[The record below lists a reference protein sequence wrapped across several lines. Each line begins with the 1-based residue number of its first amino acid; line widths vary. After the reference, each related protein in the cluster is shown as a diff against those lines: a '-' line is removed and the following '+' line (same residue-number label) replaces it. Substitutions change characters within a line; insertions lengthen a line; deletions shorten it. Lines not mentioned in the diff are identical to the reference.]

1 MFWLSLPYHQYCIF
15 NGLDC
20 IKVFLIKVSFL
31 KKVCMKFSGSLSD
44 ADKEKAWYEVVGV
57 PFDGNAFK
65 KGARDGPPAIRRA
78 SQRLETFLWHRKFEV
93 SDLLY
98 YDRGDLPLERFTK
111 GKNDQ
116 IDFELEKKRIFIGGD
131 HSVSYPIVKHFFER
145 GKVDKVIT
153 IDAHADFRD
162 SYKNNRF
169 SNACVMQRIAELI
182 GYENVIE
189 LGIRSSSEEEY
200 MALKDA
206 IQVYDAVF
214 IREKG
219 VKWTLER
226 IGHGEEKTYLS
237 IDSDVLDPSIAPGVE
252 HPEPCGMSLEDL
264 IALVQGILATK
275 NVVASDVV
283 EVNPRFDSANDITSL
298 NAARIIFEILAC
310 YGASD
315 GRC

>member
-1 MFWLSLPYHQYCIF
+1 
-15 NGLDC
+15 
-20 IKVFLIKVSFL
+20 
-31 KKVCMKFSGSLSD
+31 MKFSGSLSD

-65 KGARDGPPAIRRA
+65 KGARDGTNTIRKA

-93 SDLLY
+93 ADLLY
-98 YDRGDLPLERFTK
+98 YDRDDISLEQFTK
-111 GKNDQ
+111 GKSDQ

-131 HSVSYPIVKHFFER
+131 HSISYPIVKYLFER
-145 GKVDKVIT
+145 GKVAKVIT
-153 IDAHADFRD
+153 LDAHVDFRD

-169 SNACVMQRIAELI
+169 SNACVMRRIAELI
-182 GYENVIE
+182 GCENVIE
-189 LGIRSSSEEEY
+189 IGIRSSSEGEY
-200 MALKDA
+200 MALKDE
-206 IQVYDAVF
+206 IRVCDAETVK
-214 IREKG
+214 EKG
-219 VKWTLER
+219 LKWVLER
-226 IGHGEEKTYLS
+226 IGDGEEKTYLS
-237 IDSDVLDPSIAPGVE
+237 IDSDVLDPCIAPGVE

-264 IALVQGILATK
+264 LAQVQGIIATK

-283 EVNPRFDSANDITSL
+283 EVNPRFDSANGITSL

>member
-1 MFWLSLPYHQYCIF
+1 
-15 NGLDC
+15 
-20 IKVFLIKVSFL
+20 
-31 KKVCMKFSGSLSD
+31 MKFSGSLSD

-65 KGARDGPPAIRRA
+65 KGARDGTNTIRKA

-93 SDLLY
+93 ADLLY
-98 YDRGDLPLERFTK
+98 YDRDDISLEQFTK
-111 GKNDQ
+111 GKSDQ

-131 HSVSYPIVKHFFER
+131 HSISYPIVKYLFER
-145 GKVDKVIT
+145 GKVAKVIT
-153 IDAHADFRD
+153 LDAHADFRD

-169 SNACVMQRIAELI
+169 SNACVMRRIAELI
-182 GYENVIE
+182 GCENVIE
-189 LGIRSSSEEEY
+189 IGIRSSSEGEY
-200 MALKDA
+200 MALKDE
-206 IQVYDAVF
+206 IRVCDAETVK
-214 IREKG
+214 EKG
-219 VKWTLER
+219 LKWVLER
-226 IGHGEEKTYLS
+226 IGDGEEKTYLS
-237 IDSDVLDPSIAPGVE
+237 IDSDVLDPCIAPGVE

-264 IALVQGILATK
+264 LAQVQGIIATK

-283 EVNPRFDSANDITSL
+283 EVNPRFDSANGITSL